1 MNDRRIEI
9 QGGGD
14 GTGFKLSVYFDRL
27 PQMALPKYRKLLHLY
42 FTALSV
48 YPQPDTLRQWLEE
61 AFTAA
66 KWAYAEAY
74 NAASRKRDQVA
85 AQTDYL
91 SRGMIWQPDG
101 SIGRIASKEQLKEAR
116 ARLQAEKK
124 AMGGLTRA
132 EKAGKQLA
140 LLWQKRYTLYLE
152 IERKYTHV

>member
-9 QGGGD
+9 RGGRD
-14 GTGFKLSVYFDRL
+14 GTGFQLTIYFDRL

-48 YPQPDTLRQWLEE
+48 YPRPDTLHQWLEE

-85 AQTDYL
+85 AQADYL
-91 SRGMIWQPDG
+91 SRGMIRQPDG
-101 SIGRIASKEQLKEAR
+101 SISLIASKEQLKEAR
-116 ARLQAEKK
+116 AGLQADRKT
-124 AMGGLTRA
+124 ANSLTRA

-140 LLWQKRYTLYLE
+140 LLWQKHYTLYLE